1 MVHIYPGLLLF
12 LQFGNFFANTINEG
26 RQQTLLG
33 SVLQH
38 KRKDVTILKTQS
50 RLNKK
55 LATNGPKGSWFAC
68 KAGRVLTFAFMAA
81 CAAPALSCWVLVLGL
96 LSGSPFLSRGNV
108 HIYIY
113 YIVWILGNTG
123 SDTNMFSFMS
133 SGFRRCPSGS
143 FQNKVTAK
151 KLVYILHTGWQ
162 ICVCVL
168 HLSTCASSGFLTP
181 LGHGFETALRWYAPL
196 VFAMDL

>member
-12 LQFGNFFANTINEG
+12 LQFGIFFANTINEG

-113 YIVWILGNTG
+113 ILYSLDSWQYGLRHKHVLIHVVWIQKMSIRILPKQSHSQET
-123 SDTNMFSFMS
+123 SLYTTHWLANMRM
-133 SGFRRCPSGS
+133 CP
-143 FQNKVTAK
+143 
-151 KLVYILHTGWQ
+151 
-162 ICVCVL
+162 
-168 HLSTCASSGFLTP
+168 ASQYLRIVGFLDP
-181 LGHGFETALRWYAPL
+181 FGSWI
-196 VFAMDL
+196 